1 LFNKVR
7 TGIKYDPE
15 AAKRWEQVR
24 LALQAGG
31 KPITLRS
38 VLEAMDGPMRDFER
52 ESRSFIF
59 NPNRNLQQ
67 ATPAARGGQQP
78 KVQHVNAVQKLANS
92 LNDGDLKVCF
102 QHALHGRCSYKGC
115 KWKHVSLDE
124 EQKARLLK
132 YRSAWK
138 AAKQPRK
145 SRNSSAN
152 SNVTSGAGGGTDTV
166 PRTTTNNSNSR
177 FNVNALRA
185 ALEGSKPDPIAEARR
200 LQQQHG
206 LSNEAM
212 MDLAELFTRQ

>member
-1 LFNKVR
+1 
-7 TGIKYDPE
+7 
-15 AAKRWEQVR
+15 
-24 LALQAGG
+24 
-31 KPITLRS
+31 
-38 VLEAMDGPMRDFER
+38 
-52 ESRSFIF
+52 
-59 NPNRNLQQ
+59 
-67 ATPAARGGQQP
+67 
-78 KVQHVNAVQKLANS
+78 
-92 LNDGDLKVCF
+92 
-102 QHALHGRCSYKGC
+102 
-115 KWKHVSLDE
+115 
-124 EQKARLLK
+124 LK

-166 PRTTTNNSNSR
+166 PRTTTNNSNSSR